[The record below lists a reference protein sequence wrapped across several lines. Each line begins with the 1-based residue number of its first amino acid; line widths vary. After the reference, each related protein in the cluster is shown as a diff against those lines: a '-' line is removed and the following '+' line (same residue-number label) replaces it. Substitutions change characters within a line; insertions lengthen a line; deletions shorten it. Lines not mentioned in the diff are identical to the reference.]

1 MKTKSFGKPLAITGA
16 IAAIA
21 SVSYSIYLNPPS
33 TVKAH
38 SLDQQRLQSLQQI
51 DFAIKTYY
59 RNHQALP
66 DRLDTVEIGN
76 GLSERSNWRDPVTH
90 QPYQYDI
97 MSKTTYRLC
106 ADFSADSADSEKQ
119 ERPYLGAFRSHHKGH
134 DCFQQDVNAQ

>member
-1 MKTKSFGKPLAITGA
+1 MKTKSFGKPLAIAGA
-16 IAAIA
+16 IAAIV

-33 TVKAH
+33 VVKAH

-66 DRLDTVEIGN
+66 DRLDAVENRN
-76 GLSERSNWRDPVTH
+76 GLSERSNWKDPVTQ
-90 QPYQYDI
+90 QPYQYDV
-97 MSKTTYRLC
+97 MSKTLYRLC
-106 ADFSADSADSEKQ
+106 ADFSADSEKQ
-119 ERPYLGAFRSHHKGH
+119 EGPYLGAFRSHHKGH